1 MVNEN
6 EGEVETGD
14 SDPENVEEVLEYDSS
29 TDEDEEPED
38 GDSSL
43 PELDRRSTFLSGA
56 TIRFGRQVRINNKFL
71 M

>member
-29 TDEDEEPED
+29 TDEDVNVNVD
-38 GDSSL
+38 LLVSS
-43 PELDRRSTFLSGA
+43 
-56 TIRFGRQVRINNKFL
+56 
-71 M
+71 